1 MASPKSDRGLS
12 AETQIELMGLDYP
25 NLAVLHAT
33 PWSILWRGILTPYA
47 QPYVV
52 QLHYCAFSVPLAA
65 IKSKTVHVEVLS
77 LLLRRRAG
85 AADPEIPHIYPNR
98 IDKTLPRLCLNM
110 PGEWNPSMSIADTIV
125 PWTVEWLAAYE
136 SWRATGQ
143 WFAGGHNTERRET
156 NR

>member
-1 MASPKSDRGLS
+1 MAPTRNAPGLS
-12 AETQIELMGLDYP
+12 AEAQIDLMCLDYP

-47 QPYVV
+47 QPYSV

-65 IKSKTVHVEVLS
+65 IRSKTVHVEVLS
-77 LLLRRRAG
+77 PLLRRRSG
-85 AADPEIPHIYPNR
+85 VADPEIPHIYPNP

-110 PGEWNPSMSIADTIV
+110 PGEWIPSMSIADTIV

-136 SWRATGQ
+136 GWRATGR
-143 WFAGGHNTERRET
+143 WSAGGHNTERRVT

>member
-1 MASPKSDRGLS
+1 MALPKSDRGLS

-25 NLAVLHAT
+25 NLAVLHAAS
-33 PWSILWRGILTPYA
+33 WSILWRGILTPYA

-52 QLHYCAFSVPLAA
+52 QLHYCAFSLQLAA

-77 LLLRRRAG
+77 PLLRRRAG
-85 AADPEIPHIYPNR
+85 AADPEIPHIYPNP
-98 IDKTLPRLCLNM
+98 IDKTLPRLCLHM
-110 PGEWNPSMSIADTIV
+110 QHEWNSSMSIADTIV

-136 SWRATGQ
+136 GWRATGL
-143 WFAGGHNTERRET
+143 WSAGGHNTERRVA